1 MQITGSYMNY
11 LNITSLLSST
21 GVKGSGDF
29 VMQTF
34 SSSVA
39 NLQAKIDQQ
48 IFSAESTEAL
58 TKLYNEV
65 SDLASKATKLTPTHM
80 DSVFNDRTAISSDI
94 NVLTATAWD
103 AFSQNTGA
111 TEASYEIS
119 VSQLAQAQK
128 NTGLELNSADSSV
141 IGLGINTFNINVNGQ
156 DHELSIEVV
165 GGDTNEV
172 VLQKIETAINES
184 ALGITAEV
192 IDNNTIGTQN
202 LIIESDNTG
211 LANAFTISDVS
222 GNAIA
227 ATATNT
233 ISTEAQDAVY
243 SVEGVGQTSGTNTI
257 YLDDGRVAIS
267 LKGAGEAVLKVAPNE
282 NEVNNSISTFVS
294 EINSFIDFNKNN
306 GDYIKE
312 DVLSSVNSFISGH
325 RIELESMGITQDEV
339 GKLEIDSEKLTAAV
353 NQNLSGIKEV
363 FGGFDGLAV
372 EINSYASHVSTDSP
386 LNYAKEAEGM
396 SIEFADYLYS
406 ASAGMMNQIL
416 TGSLLNTNI

>member
-11 LNITSLLSST
+11 LNITSLLSPI

-29 VMQTF
+29 VMQVF

-39 NLQAKIDQQ
+39 NLQDRIDQQ

-65 SDLASKATKLTPTHM
+65 SDLASKATKLTLTHM
-80 DSVFNDRTAISSDI
+80 DSVFNDRTPISSDI

-103 AFSQNTGA
+103 AFSQDTGA
-111 TEASYEIS
+111 TEANYNIS

-128 NTGLELNSADSSV
+128 NTGLELNRADSSE

-165 GGDTNEV
+165 DGDTNEV

-192 IDNNTIGTQN
+192 IDNNTNGTQN
-202 LIIESDNTG
+202 LIIESDNFG
-211 LANAFTISDVS
+211 LANSFTVSDVS

-243 SVEGVGQTSGTNTI
+243 SVEGVDQTSGTNTI
-257 YLDDGRVAIS
+257 YLDDGMVTVN
-267 LKGAGEAVLKVAPNE
+267 LKNAGEAVLKVAPNE
-282 NEVNNSISTFVS
+282 NEVNNSISAFVS
-294 EINSFIDFNKNN
+294 EVNSFIDFNNSN
-306 GDYIKE
+306 SDYIKE
-312 DVLSSVNSFISGH
+312 DVLSSVNSFISDH
-325 RIELESMGITQDEV
+325 RIELESLGITQGED
-339 GKLEIDSEKLTAAV
+339 GKLEIDSDKLTAAV

-372 EINSYASHVSTDSP
+372 EINSYASQISTDSP
-386 LNYAKEAEGM
+386 LNYAKEAGDL

-406 ASAGMMNQIL
+406 ASAGMMKQIL
-416 TGSLLNTNI
+416 TGSLLNTYI

>member
-11 LNITSLLSST
+11 QTITSLLSPL
-21 GVKGSGDF
+21 GVKDSGNL
-29 VMQTF
+29 VMQVF
-34 SSSVA
+34 SSSIA
-39 NLQAKIDQQ
+39 NLQDMIDKQ

-58 TKLYNEV
+58 TQLYNEV
-65 SDLASKATKLTPTHM
+65 SDLASKATKLTLSDM
-80 DSVFNDRTAISSDI
+80 GSVFNDRTPISSDI
-94 NVLTATAWD
+94 NILTATAWD
-103 AFSQNTGA
+103 AFSQDTGA
-111 TEASYEIS
+111 TEASYNIS

-128 NTGLELNSADSSV
+128 NTGLELNRADSSV
-141 IGLGINTFNINVNGQ
+141 IGLGINTFNININGQ
-156 DHELSIEVV
+156 EHELSIEVV
-165 GGDTNEV
+165 DGDTNEV

-184 ALGITAEV
+184 ALGISVEV
-192 IDNNTIGTQN
+192 IDNDTNGTQK

-211 LANAFTISDVS
+211 LANEFTISDVS

-243 SVEGVGQTSGTNTI
+243 SIDGVDQTSGTNTI
-257 YLDDGRVAIS
+257 YLDDGMVTVN

-282 NEVNNSISTFVS
+282 NEVYNASSAFVS

-306 GDYIKE
+306 SDYIKE
-312 DVLSSVNSFISGH
+312 DVLSSINSFISGH
-325 RIELESMGITQDEV
+325 RMALESLGITQGED
-339 GKLEIDSEKLTAAV
+339 GKLEIDSDKLAAAV

-372 EINSYASHVSTDSP
+372 EVNSYASHISTDSP
-386 LNYAKEAEGM
+386 LNYAKEAEDM

-406 ASAGMMNQIL
+406 ASAGMMTQIL
-416 TGSLLNTNI
+416 TGSLLNTYI